1 MKTYNIYTEILQEI
15 ASYNK
20 RISTATANS
29 TDHIKAQQLRD
40 SLFDYEHKGYITW
53 NERKILYPLVDK
65 MVDDIKEVI
74 KLNEDIKQIHKEIEA
89 ERRKQSA

>member
-15 ASYNK
+15 TNYNK
-20 RISTATANS
+20 RISTATANH

-40 SLFDYEHKGYITW
+40 RLFDYEHKGYITW
-53 NERKILYPLVDK
+53 NERKMLYPLVDK
-65 MVDDIKEVI
+65 TVNDIKEVI
-74 KLNEDIKQIHKEIEA
+74 RLNEDIKQIHKEIEA